1 MQHPNSEALVWSDT
15 EIFMLARQQLSC
27 LSFKVLHW
35 KILLCTHGGQE
46 VQWLKWKIGELLSAN
61 PQSCTPTSLCILYCL
76 KLKVVFFPKYVCLQ
90 LLLSLTRS
98 LPWDKLVCDVTVV
111 ENIFVLLFFL
121 YLLKVVPITL
131 LMWAGL
137 CILLTFC
144 VIRIL
149 FASECMASCA
159 A

>member
-46 VQWLKWKIGELLSAN
+46 VQWLKWKISELLSAN
-61 PQSCTPTSLCILYCL
+61 PQSCTPTSLCILNCL
-76 KLKVVFFPKYVCLQ
+76 VFFPKYVCLQ

-98 LPWDKLVCDVTVV
+98 LPWDIPVRDVTVV
-111 ENIFVLLFFL
+111 ENIFVLLFLLFL
-121 YLLKVVPITL
+121 LIVVPITL